1 MKECMSEHDHYKAF
15 PKKDYP
21 LDEECDLIE
30 IDGKEI
36 AYCLCR
42 HNNFCNQKPIADQF
56 INFEEVFSKIFL
68 RLFFFELKMKLN
80 IYLSLLKKKRMKK
93 I

>member
-1 MKECMSEHDHYKAF
+1 MSEHDHYKAF

-68 RLFFFELKMKLN
+68 
-80 IYLSLLKKKRMKK
+80 K
-93 I
+93 IGRAHV